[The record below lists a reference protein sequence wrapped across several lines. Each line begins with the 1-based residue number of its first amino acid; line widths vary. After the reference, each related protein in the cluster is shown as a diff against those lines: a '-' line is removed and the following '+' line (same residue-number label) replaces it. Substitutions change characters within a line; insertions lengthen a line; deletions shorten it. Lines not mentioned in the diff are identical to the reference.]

1 MDNSTSSASQ
11 IDVAA
16 ELERL
21 RAENDQLREQLSTD
35 TPAPPSGRGR
45 RIGSIICA
53 VVGAILLPFAVLT
66 VWSRESIFDTNQYVE
81 TVAPLAQNEDIQE
94 AITFRLTETIAEAA
108 DFRSIAEDALPPNAS
123 ILAGPIE
130 SGAKSLI
137 QQVVGSLVASEA
149 FADLWEDV
157 NRIGHENVVAVLK
170 GDGNEVFE
178 TSGGR
183 IVLKLG
189 PAADLVIAEVDDIL
203 GTNLAET
210 VPAEQLDAEFVL
222 VESDDLADVQDG
234 LSAFNT
240 LSWLT
245 VILAIGLLIAAFA
258 LAEKRRLGVRRVGL
272 AIAIPTVLGLVL
284 YSWARGQYID
294 GLGPDVRNPDAAT
307 AFFDITTRFVQ
318 RSFRALLVLGV
329 LLLIAAWFAGSSKSA
344 TKVRSWWDELIGRA
358 GDSSADREVG
368 AVPRWV
374 AAQQRALSIAAVV
387 IGALALVVWTRPTGL
402 VVLLIVIVVLLVVG
416 AIRLIAEVGRR
427 ADTQADIQSVEPPVE
442 PVEVSAEA
450 ANAPS
455 DAVEQPVDAGSPQ
468 D

>member
-1 MDNSTSSASQ
+1 MDNSTSGESQ
-11 IDVAA
+11 VDVAA

-21 RAENDQLREQLSTD
+21 RAENDQLREQLSTG
-35 TPAPPSGRGR
+35 APSASAPGRGR

-53 VVGAILLPFAVLT
+53 VVGAIVLPLAVLT
-66 VWSRESIFDTNQYVE
+66 VWSRETIFDTNQYVA
-81 TVAPLAQNEDIQE
+81 TVAPLAENEDVQE
-94 AITFRLTETIAEAA
+94 AVTFRITEAIAEAA
-108 DFRSIAEDALPPNAS
+108 DFRAIAEDALPPNAS

-137 QQVVGSLVASEA
+137 QQVVAGIVASDV
-149 FADLWEDV
+149 FADLWEDI
-157 NRIGHENVVAVLK
+157 NRVGHENVVSVLK
-170 GDGNEVFE
+170 GDGNEVLE

-189 PAADLVIAEVDDIL
+189 PAADLAIAEVDAIL
-203 GTNLAET
+203 GTDLAET
-210 VPAEQLDAEFVL
+210 IPAEQLDMEFVL

-245 VILAIGLLIAAFA
+245 VILAIGLLIAAFL
-258 LAEKRRLGVRRVGL
+258 LAEKRRLGTRRVGL
-272 AIAIPTVLGLVL
+272 AIAISMVVGLVL
-284 YSWARGQYID
+284 YSWARGQYVG

-318 RSFRALLVLGV
+318 RSFRALLVLGIV
-329 LLLIAAWFAGSSKSA
+329 LLIVAWFLGSSKSA
-344 TKVRSWWDELIGRA
+344 TKVQSWWDELLGRA
-358 GDSSADREVG
+358 GDASADREVG
-368 AVPRWV
+368 PVPRWV
-374 AAQQRALSIAAVV
+374 AAQQRALTIAAVV

-402 VVLLIVIVVLLVVG
+402 VVLFIVVVVVLVVG

-427 ADTQADIQSVEPPVE
+427 ADVQVVESSSE
-442 PVEVSAEA
+442 PVESTVDVIDVS
-450 ANAPS
+450 S
-455 DAVEQPVDAGSPQ
+455 DAAEQPVTTGAAQ